1 MFGRWQLV
9 ADLELESFW
18 HAFRFKSNEQ
28 EEEFFERELEN
39 IILGCRC
46 WSITQLLVH
55 ASLFFPALQFEYGAE
70 FYLSFIPSFII
81 SFGAV
86 LVSIPPLQR
95 KTERYVM
102 LIVSIAIVLQSICSI
117 WQTQFFRQAYS
128 SWVFDHDLGSVTRH
142 MSGDSE
148 ALGQIHRVVDKYMGE
163 MFLNQEVA
171 LGIPHALLVIYIG
184 FYRSTF
190 WTTVLVPVLW
200 LISTIRSP
208 HISAV
213 AVFIRFLIFA
223 LIGAFVVALT
233 IHVSLT
239 RRSQFVAAC
248 SYQSKLKIAVEGSR
262 KADSI
267 LNHTLKNT
275 MADAAGE
282 IALFLHSPS
291 LDNTFHLQQSYA
303 SLRRGMRSCRHR
315 QAYLQLAMNAYA
327 RTLRPIRC
335 MAFGRE
341 LAVGRDVQLVMENVV
356 AWFDET
362 LLCLILDNGLS
373 NAFKY
378 GHPHS
383 PTVGLSMAT
392 SAPLG
397 TTLGKQ
403 RVTFMVTNRAH
414 PHRPPLTKA
423 FVDSFRN
430 PDNHP
435 QPLPKDALGPC
446 SAMSDQIGLQHAFLA
461 AKAHGMELSLVQ
473 VGDQV
478 TFEAQFDADVS
489 AHLEEDPLDNT
500 CSDDPTAF
508 PEDLEVCILDDSPSA
523 RRLVA
528 HGVQTWG
535 RTQNVRV
542 FGDDPA
548 SAQGFVD
555 AVKATAHIVI
565 LDQHLEYGGDVSFLG
580 TDIAHDL
587 LASGYRGLLCMR
599 SGNVAEEDLALYFTA
614 GAHGVFGKDEVM
626 RDMMTGIKAL
636 YVRHIVKG
644 LPVDG
649 HHGPQPPRGDN
660 LVSPAGFSS
669 ASTSTASP
677 IRKSGPGMSNSTS
690 DIELPHTPSRF
701 QTQDTAP
708 RPAWSVSPAPNPL

>member
-18 HAFRFKSNEQ
+18 HAFRFKSDEQ
-28 EEEFFERELEN
+28 EEEFFERELQN

-46 WSITQLLVH
+46 WSITQLLVY
-55 ASLFFPALQFEYGAE
+55 AALFFPEVQFEYGAE
-70 FYLSFIPSFII
+70 FYLSFIPSFVIF
-81 SFGAV
+81 FGAV
-86 LVSIPPLQR
+86 LVSFPPLQR
-95 KTERYVM
+95 KTERHLM
-102 LIVSIAIVLQSICSI
+102 LIMSIAIVLQSICSI
-117 WQTQFFRQAYS
+117 WQTQFFWQAYS
-128 SWVFDHDLGSVTRH
+128 SWVFDHDLGSVTQH

-163 MFLNQEVA
+163 LFLNQEVA
-171 LGIPHALLVIYIG
+171 LGVPHALLVIYMG

-208 HISAV
+208 HMSAV
-213 AVFIRFLIFA
+213 AVFSRLVIFA
-223 LIGAFVVALT
+223 LSWAFVVALT

-282 IALFLHSPS
+282 IALFLQSPS

-315 QAYLQLAMNAYA
+315 QVYWQLAMNAYA
-327 RTLRPIRC
+327 PTLRPIRC

-341 LAVGRDVQLVMENVV
+341 LTVGRDVQLVMENVV

-378 GHPHS
+378 GDPQS
-383 PTVGLSMAT
+383 PNVGLSMAT

-397 TTLGKQ
+397 TTPGKQ

-414 PHRPPLTKA
+414 PQRPPLTKA

-435 QPLPKDALGPC
+435 QPLPKDALGLC

-461 AKAHGMELSLVQ
+461 AEAHGMELSLVQ

-478 TFEAQFDADVS
+478 TFEAQFEAQFDADVS
-489 AHLEEDPLDNT
+489 AQLEEDPLDNT

-535 RTQNVRV
+535 HTQNVRV

-565 LDQHLEYGGDVSFLG
+565 LDQHLEYGGNVSFLG

-587 LASGYRGLLCMR
+587 LASGYRGLLCVR
-599 SGNVAEEDLALYFTA
+599 SGNVAEEDLWLYFTA

-626 RDMMTGIKAL
+626 RDMMMRIKAL

-644 LPVDG
+644 LPVDC
-649 HHGPQPPRGDN
+649 HHGPQPPN
-660 LVSPAGFSS
+660 LLSQAGSSS

-677 IRKSGPGMSNSTS
+677 IRKSGLGMSNSTS
-690 DIELPHTPSRF
+690 YIELPHTASRC
-701 QTQDTAP
+701 QTGETAP
-708 RPAWSVSPAPNPL
+708 RPAWSPAPNLR